1 MISTSGVTLQFGKR
15 VLFKD
20 VSIKFTPGNCYG
32 VIGANGAGKSTFL
45 KLLSGDI
52 EPTKGS
58 IDITPGERMSVLK
71 QDHFAFD
78 EYEVLRT
85 VIMGNQHL
93 VDIMDEKDAI
103 YAKPDFSDED
113 GIRAGELEAE
123 FAELNG
129 WDAESDA
136 AKLLNIMGGAVAT
149 QEQCVRYLL
158 KHNPNPKLNVS
169 PQELVSYYYEE
180 GNRTG
185 IRPDIAFAQA
195 LKETGYFRYGG
206 TVIPAQNNYCGLG
219 TTSATV
225 QGAYFATPRLGVKA
239 HIQHLLAYASVEPPQ
254 DNIVDPRYD
263 LVRQSYGTNTLTQWK
278 DLNGRWAV
286 PGVGYGQSIL
296 EDYYQGILNS

>member
-1 MISTSGVTLQFGKR
+1 MKTKKILSIAACGLSLLLFSGAVN
-15 VLFKD
+15 VEASIAIKD
-20 VSIKFTPGNCYG
+20 
-32 VIGANGAGKSTFL
+32 
-45 KLLSGDI
+45 
-52 EPTKGS
+52 GS
-58 IDITPGERMSVLK
+58 RT
-71 QDHFAFD
+71 
-78 EYEVLRT
+78 RT
-85 VIMGNQHL
+85 VVKVNKQQSQTAQHNTIPKK
-93 VDIMDEKDAI
+93 VKKAQKAEAGQQVEAMDSERELSFQERI
-103 YAKPDFSDED
+103 YQILHP
-113 GIRAGELEAE
+113 REAE
-123 FAELNG
+123 P
-129 WDAESDA
+129 DKKA
-136 AKLLNIMGGAVAT
+136 AIASRDDNMIMGGAVAT

-180 GNRTG
+180 GSRTG

-263 LVRQSYGTNTLTQWK
+263 LVRRSYGSNTLTQWK

>member
-1 MISTSGVTLQFGKR
+1 MKTKKILSIAACGLSLLLFSGAVN
-15 VLFKD
+15 VEASIAIKD
-20 VSIKFTPGNCYG
+20 
-32 VIGANGAGKSTFL
+32 
-45 KLLSGDI
+45 
-52 EPTKGS
+52 GS
-58 IDITPGERMSVLK
+58 RT
-71 QDHFAFD
+71 
-78 EYEVLRT
+78 RT
-85 VIMGNQHL
+85 VVKVNKQQSQTGQHNTIAKK
-93 VDIMDEKDAI
+93 VKKAQKAEAGQQVEAMDSERELSFQERI
-103 YAKPDFSDED
+103 YQILHP
-113 GIRAGELEAE
+113 REAE
-123 FAELNG
+123 P
-129 WDAESDA
+129 DKKA
-136 AKLLNIMGGAVAT
+136 AIASRDDNMIMGGAGAT

-180 GNRTG
+180 GSRTG

-263 LVRQSYGTNTLTQWK
+263 LVRRSYGSNTLTQWK

>member
-1 MISTSGVTLQFGKR
+1 MKTKKILSIAACGLSLLLFSGAVNTEASIAI
-15 VLFKD
+15 KD
-20 VSIKFTPGNCYG
+20 GS
-32 VIGANGAGKSTFL
+32 KS
-45 KLLSGDI
+45 
-52 EPTKGS
+52 
-58 IDITPGERMSVLK
+58 
-71 QDHFAFD
+71 
-78 EYEVLRT
+78 RT
-85 VIMGNQHL
+85 VVQVNRQQSQTAQHKTIAKK
-93 VDIMDEKDAI
+93 VEKAQKPATGQQVEAMDSERELSFQERIYQILHPVEVEPDKKAAI
-103 YAKPDFSDED
+103 ATRDD
-113 GIRAGELEAE
+113 
-123 FAELNG
+123 NM
-129 WDAESDA
+129 
-136 AKLLNIMGGAVAT
+136 IMGGAVAT

-158 KHNPNPKLNVS
+158 KHNPHPKLNVS

-263 LVRQSYGTNTLTQWK
+263 LVRQSYGSNTLTQWK

>member
-1 MISTSGVTLQFGKR
+1 MKTKKILSIAACGLSLLLFSGAVNTEASIAI
-15 VLFKD
+15 KD
-20 VSIKFTPGNCYG
+20 GS
-32 VIGANGAGKSTFL
+32 KS
-45 KLLSGDI
+45 
-52 EPTKGS
+52 
-58 IDITPGERMSVLK
+58 
-71 QDHFAFD
+71 
-78 EYEVLRT
+78 RT
-85 VIMGNQHL
+85 VVKVNRQQSQTAQHNTIAKK
-93 VDIMDEKDAI
+93 VEKAQKAEAGQQMEAMDSERELSFQERI
-103 YAKPDFSDED
+103 YQILHP
-113 GIRAGELEAE
+113 REAE
-123 FAELNG
+123 P
-129 WDAESDA
+129 DKKA
-136 AKLLNIMGGAVAT
+136 AIASRDDNMIMGGAVAT

-180 GNRTG
+180 GSRTG

-225 QGAYFATPRLGVKA
+225 RGAYFATPRLGVKA

-263 LVRQSYGTNTLTQWK
+263 LVRQSYGSNTLTQWK

>member
-1 MISTSGVTLQFGKR
+1 MKTKKILSIAACGLSLLLFSGAVN
-15 VLFKD
+15 VEASIAIKD
-20 VSIKFTPGNCYG
+20 
-32 VIGANGAGKSTFL
+32 
-45 KLLSGDI
+45 
-52 EPTKGS
+52 GS
-58 IDITPGERMSVLK
+58 KT
-71 QDHFAFD
+71 
-78 EYEVLRT
+78 RT
-85 VIMGNQHL
+85 VVKVNRQQSQTAQHNTIAKK
-93 VDIMDEKDAI
+93 VKKAQKAEAGQQVEAMDSERELSFQERI
-103 YAKPDFSDED
+103 YQILHP
-113 GIRAGELEAE
+113 REAE
-123 FAELNG
+123 P
-129 WDAESDA
+129 DKKA
-136 AKLLNIMGGAVAT
+136 AIASRDDNMIMGGAVAT

-180 GNRTG
+180 GSRTG

-254 DNIVDPRYD
+254 DNIVDTRYD
-263 LVRQSYGTNTLTQWK
+263 LVRRSYGSNTLTQWK

>member
-1 MISTSGVTLQFGKR
+1 MKTKKILSIAACGLSLLLFSGAVNTEASIAI
-15 VLFKD
+15 KD
-20 VSIKFTPGNCYG
+20 GS
-32 VIGANGAGKSTFL
+32 KS
-45 KLLSGDI
+45 
-52 EPTKGS
+52 
-58 IDITPGERMSVLK
+58 
-71 QDHFAFD
+71 
-78 EYEVLRT
+78 RT
-85 VIMGNQHL
+85 VVQVNRQQSQTAQHKTIAKK
-93 VDIMDEKDAI
+93 VEKAQKPATGQQVEAMDSERELSFQERIYQILHPVEVEPDKKAAI
-103 YAKPDFSDED
+103 ATRDD
-113 GIRAGELEAE
+113 
-123 FAELNG
+123 NM
-129 WDAESDA
+129 
-136 AKLLNIMGGAVAT
+136 IMGGAVAT

-263 LVRQSYGTNTLTQWK
+263 LVRQSYGSNTLTQWK

>member
-1 MISTSGVTLQFGKR
+1 MKTKKILSIAACGLSLLLFSGAVNTEASIAI
-15 VLFKD
+15 KD
-20 VSIKFTPGNCYG
+20 GS
-32 VIGANGAGKSTFL
+32 KS
-45 KLLSGDI
+45 
-52 EPTKGS
+52 
-58 IDITPGERMSVLK
+58 
-71 QDHFAFD
+71 
-78 EYEVLRT
+78 RT
-85 VIMGNQHL
+85 VVKVNRQQSQTAQHKTIAKK
-93 VDIMDEKDAI
+93 VEKAQKPAAGQQVEAMDSERELSFQERIYQILHPSEAEPDKKDA
-103 YAKPDFSDED
+103 
-113 GIRAGELEAE
+113 
-123 FAELNG
+123 
-129 WDAESDA
+129 A
-136 AKLLNIMGGAVAT
+136 ASRDDNMIMGGAVAT

-263 LVRQSYGTNTLTQWK
+263 LVRQSYGSNTLTQWK

-286 PGVGYGQSIL
+286 PGIGYGQSIL

>member
-1 MISTSGVTLQFGKR
+1 MKTKKILSIAACGLSLLLFFGA
-15 VLFKD
+15 VNVEASIAIKD
-20 VSIKFTPGNCYG
+20 
-32 VIGANGAGKSTFL
+32 
-45 KLLSGDI
+45 
-52 EPTKGS
+52 GS
-58 IDITPGERMSVLK
+58 KT
-71 QDHFAFD
+71 
-78 EYEVLRT
+78 RT
-85 VIMGNQHL
+85 VVKVNRQQSQTAQHNTIAKK
-93 VDIMDEKDAI
+93 VKKAQKAEAGQQVEAMDSERELSFQERI
-103 YAKPDFSDED
+103 YQILHP
-113 GIRAGELEAE
+113 REAE
-123 FAELNG
+123 P
-129 WDAESDA
+129 DKKA
-136 AKLLNIMGGAVAT
+136 AIASRDDNMIMGGAVAT

-180 GNRTG
+180 GSRTG

-254 DNIVDPRYD
+254 DNIVDPRYE
-263 LVRQSYGTNTLTQWK
+263 LVRRSYGSNTLTQWK

>member
-1 MISTSGVTLQFGKR
+1 MKTKKILSIAACGLSLLLFSGAVNTEASIAI
-15 VLFKD
+15 KD
-20 VSIKFTPGNCYG
+20 GSKSKTVVKVNRQQSQTAQHNTITKKVEKAQKP
-32 VIGANGAGKSTFL
+32 AAGQQVEAMDSERE
-45 KLLSGDI
+45 LSFQ
-52 EPTKGS
+52 
-58 IDITPGERMSVLK
+58 ER
-71 QDHFAFD
+71 
-78 EYEVLRT
+78 
-85 VIMGNQHL
+85 
-93 VDIMDEKDAI
+93 I
-103 YAKPDFSDED
+103 YQILHPS
-113 GIRAGELEAE
+113 EAE
-123 FAELNG
+123 P
-129 WDAESDA
+129 DKKA
-136 AKLLNIMGGAVAT
+136 AAASRDDNMIMGGAVAT

-263 LVRQSYGTNTLTQWK
+263 LVRQSYGSNTLTQWK

>member
-1 MISTSGVTLQFGKR
+1 MAKKVKKAQK
-15 VLFKD
+15 
-20 VSIKFTPGNCYG
+20 
-32 VIGANGAGKSTFL
+32 AEAGQQVEAMDSERE
-45 KLLSGDI
+45 LSFQ
-52 EPTKGS
+52 
-58 IDITPGERMSVLK
+58 ER
-71 QDHFAFD
+71 
-78 EYEVLRT
+78 
-85 VIMGNQHL
+85 
-93 VDIMDEKDAI
+93 I
-103 YAKPDFSDED
+103 YQILHP
-113 GIRAGELEAE
+113 REAE
-123 FAELNG
+123 P
-129 WDAESDA
+129 DKKA
-136 AKLLNIMGGAVAT
+136 AIASRDDNMIMGGAVAT

-180 GNRTG
+180 GSRTG

-254 DNIVDPRYD
+254 DNIVDPRYE
-263 LVRQSYGTNTLTQWK
+263 LVRRSYGSNTLTQWK

>member
-1 MISTSGVTLQFGKR
+1 MKTKKILSIAACGLSLLLFSGAVNTEASIAI
-15 VLFKD
+15 KD
-20 VSIKFTPGNCYG
+20 GSKTKTVVKVNRQQSQTAQHNTIAKKVEKAQKPKVGQQ
-32 VIGANGAGKSTFL
+32 VEAMDSERE
-45 KLLSGDI
+45 LSFQ
-52 EPTKGS
+52 
-58 IDITPGERMSVLK
+58 ER
-71 QDHFAFD
+71 
-78 EYEVLRT
+78 
-85 VIMGNQHL
+85 
-93 VDIMDEKDAI
+93 I
-103 YAKPDFSDED
+103 YQILHP
-113 GIRAGELEAE
+113 REAE
-123 FAELNG
+123 P
-129 WDAESDA
+129 DKKA
-136 AKLLNIMGGAVAT
+136 AIASRDDNMIMGGAVAT

-263 LVRQSYGTNTLTQWK
+263 LVRQSYGSNTLTHWK

>member
-1 MISTSGVTLQFGKR
+1 MKTKKILSIAACGLSLLLFSGAVN
-15 VLFKD
+15 VEASIAIKD
-20 VSIKFTPGNCYG
+20 
-32 VIGANGAGKSTFL
+32 
-45 KLLSGDI
+45 
-52 EPTKGS
+52 GS
-58 IDITPGERMSVLK
+58 KT
-71 QDHFAFD
+71 
-78 EYEVLRT
+78 RT
-85 VIMGNQHL
+85 VVKVNKQQSQTAQHNTIAKK
-93 VDIMDEKDAI
+93 VKKAQKAEAGQQMEAMDSERELSFQERI
-103 YAKPDFSDED
+103 YQILHP
-113 GIRAGELEAE
+113 REAE
-123 FAELNG
+123 P
-129 WDAESDA
+129 DKKA
-136 AKLLNIMGGAVAT
+136 AIASRDDNMIMGGAVAT

-180 GNRTG
+180 GSRTG

-263 LVRQSYGTNTLTQWK
+263 LVRRSYGSNTLTQWK

>member
-1 MISTSGVTLQFGKR
+1 MKTKKILSIAACGLSLLLFSGAVNTEASIAI
-15 VLFKD
+15 KD
-20 VSIKFTPGNCYG
+20 GS
-32 VIGANGAGKSTFL
+32 KS
-45 KLLSGDI
+45 
-52 EPTKGS
+52 
-58 IDITPGERMSVLK
+58 
-71 QDHFAFD
+71 
-78 EYEVLRT
+78 RT
-85 VIMGNQHL
+85 VVKVNRQQSQTAQHNTIAKK
-93 VDIMDEKDAI
+93 VEKAQKPAAGQQVEAMDSERELSFQERI
-103 YAKPDFSDED
+103 YQILHPS
-113 GIRAGELEAE
+113 EAE
-123 FAELNG
+123 P
-129 WDAESDA
+129 DKKA
-136 AKLLNIMGGAVAT
+136 AIASRDDNMIMGGAVAT

-239 HIQHLLAYASVEPPQ
+239 HIQHLLAYASVEPPK

-263 LVRQSYGTNTLTQWK
+263 LVRQSYGSNTLTQWK

>member
-1 MISTSGVTLQFGKR
+1 MKTKKILSIAACGLSLLLFSGAVN
-15 VLFKD
+15 VEASIAIKD
-20 VSIKFTPGNCYG
+20 
-32 VIGANGAGKSTFL
+32 
-45 KLLSGDI
+45 
-52 EPTKGS
+52 GS
-58 IDITPGERMSVLK
+58 KT
-71 QDHFAFD
+71 
-78 EYEVLRT
+78 RT
-85 VIMGNQHL
+85 VVKVNRQQSQTAQHNTIAKK
-93 VDIMDEKDAI
+93 VKKAQKAEAGQQVEAMDSERELSFQERI
-103 YAKPDFSDED
+103 YQILHP
-113 GIRAGELEAE
+113 REAE
-123 FAELNG
+123 P
-129 WDAESDA
+129 DKKA
-136 AKLLNIMGGAVAT
+136 AIVSRDDNMIMGGAVAT

-180 GNRTG
+180 GSRTG

-263 LVRQSYGTNTLTQWK
+263 LVRRSYGSNTLTQWK

>member
-1 MISTSGVTLQFGKR
+1 MKTKKILSTAACGLSLLLFSGAVN
-15 VLFKD
+15 VEASIAIKD
-20 VSIKFTPGNCYG
+20 
-32 VIGANGAGKSTFL
+32 
-45 KLLSGDI
+45 
-52 EPTKGS
+52 GS
-58 IDITPGERMSVLK
+58 KT
-71 QDHFAFD
+71 
-78 EYEVLRT
+78 RT
-85 VIMGNQHL
+85 VVKVNRQQSQTAQHNTIAKK
-93 VDIMDEKDAI
+93 VKKAQKAEAGQQVEAMDSERELSFQERI
-103 YAKPDFSDED
+103 YQILHP
-113 GIRAGELEAE
+113 REAE
-123 FAELNG
+123 P
-129 WDAESDA
+129 DKKA
-136 AKLLNIMGGAVAT
+136 AIASRDDNMIMGGAVAT

-180 GNRTG
+180 GSRTG

-254 DNIVDPRYD
+254 DNIVDPRYE
-263 LVRQSYGTNTLTQWK
+263 LVRRSYGSNTLTQWK

>member
-1 MISTSGVTLQFGKR
+1 MKTKKILSIAACGLSLLLFSGAVN
-15 VLFKD
+15 VEASIAIKD
-20 VSIKFTPGNCYG
+20 
-32 VIGANGAGKSTFL
+32 
-45 KLLSGDI
+45 
-52 EPTKGS
+52 GS
-58 IDITPGERMSVLK
+58 KT
-71 QDHFAFD
+71 
-78 EYEVLRT
+78 RT
-85 VIMGNQHL
+85 VVKVNRQQSQTAQHNTISKK
-93 VDIMDEKDAI
+93 VKKAQKAEAGQQVEAMDSERELSFQERI
-103 YAKPDFSDED
+103 YQILHP
-113 GIRAGELEAE
+113 REAE
-123 FAELNG
+123 P
-129 WDAESDA
+129 DKKA
-136 AKLLNIMGGAVAT
+136 AIASRDDNMIMGGAVAT

-180 GNRTG
+180 GSRTG

-254 DNIVDPRYD
+254 DNIVDPRYE
-263 LVRQSYGTNTLTQWK
+263 LVRRSYGSNTLTQWK

>member
-1 MISTSGVTLQFGKR
+1 MKTKKILSIAACGLSLLLFSGAVNTEASIAI
-15 VLFKD
+15 KD
-20 VSIKFTPGNCYG
+20 GS
-32 VIGANGAGKSTFL
+32 KS
-45 KLLSGDI
+45 
-52 EPTKGS
+52 
-58 IDITPGERMSVLK
+58 
-71 QDHFAFD
+71 
-78 EYEVLRT
+78 RT
-85 VIMGNQHL
+85 VVKVNRQQSQTAQHNTIAKKMEKAKK
-93 VDIMDEKDAI
+93 VEAGQQMEAMDSERELSFQERI
-103 YAKPDFSDED
+103 YQILHPS
-113 GIRAGELEAE
+113 EAE
-123 FAELNG
+123 P
-129 WDAESDA
+129 DKKA
-136 AKLLNIMGGAVAT
+136 AIASRDDNMIMGGAVAT

-254 DNIVDPRYD
+254 DSIVDPRYD

>member
-1 MISTSGVTLQFGKR
+1 MKTKKILSIAACGLSLLLFSGAVNTEASIAI
-15 VLFKD
+15 KD
-20 VSIKFTPGNCYG
+20 GS
-32 VIGANGAGKSTFL
+32 KS
-45 KLLSGDI
+45 
-52 EPTKGS
+52 
-58 IDITPGERMSVLK
+58 
-71 QDHFAFD
+71 
-78 EYEVLRT
+78 RT
-85 VIMGNQHL
+85 VVKVNRQQSQTAQHNTIAKK
-93 VDIMDEKDAI
+93 VKKAQKPEAGQQVEAMDSERELSFQERI
-103 YAKPDFSDED
+103 YQILHP
-113 GIRAGELEAE
+113 REAE
-123 FAELNG
+123 P
-129 WDAESDA
+129 DKKA
-136 AKLLNIMGGAVAT
+136 AIASRDDNMIMGGAVAT

-263 LVRQSYGTNTLTQWK
+263 LVRRSYGSNTLTQWK

-296 EDYYQGILNS
+296 EDYYQGLLNS

>member
-1 MISTSGVTLQFGKR
+1 MKTKKILSIAACGLSLLLFSGAVN
-15 VLFKD
+15 VEASIAIKD
-20 VSIKFTPGNCYG
+20 GSKTKTVVKVNRQQSQTAQHNTIAKKVKKSQKPE
-32 VIGANGAGKSTFL
+32 AGQQVEAMDSERD
-45 KLLSGDI
+45 LSFQ
-52 EPTKGS
+52 
-58 IDITPGERMSVLK
+58 ER
-71 QDHFAFD
+71 
-78 EYEVLRT
+78 
-85 VIMGNQHL
+85 
-93 VDIMDEKDAI
+93 I
-103 YAKPDFSDED
+103 YQILHP
-113 GIRAGELEAE
+113 REAE
-123 FAELNG
+123 P
-129 WDAESDA
+129 DKKA
-136 AKLLNIMGGAVAT
+136 AIASRDDNMIMGGAVAT

-263 LVRQSYGTNTLTQWK
+263 LVRRSYGSNTLTQWK

>member
-1 MISTSGVTLQFGKR
+1 MKTKKILSIAACGLSLLLFSGAVN
-15 VLFKD
+15 VEASIAIKD
-20 VSIKFTPGNCYG
+20 
-32 VIGANGAGKSTFL
+32 
-45 KLLSGDI
+45 
-52 EPTKGS
+52 GS
-58 IDITPGERMSVLK
+58 KT
-71 QDHFAFD
+71 
-78 EYEVLRT
+78 RT
-85 VIMGNQHL
+85 VVKVNRQKSQTAQHNTIAKK
-93 VDIMDEKDAI
+93 VKKAQKAEAGQQVEAMDSERELSFQERI
-103 YAKPDFSDED
+103 YQILHP
-113 GIRAGELEAE
+113 REAE
-123 FAELNG
+123 P
-129 WDAESDA
+129 DKKA
-136 AKLLNIMGGAVAT
+136 AIASRDDNMIMGGAVAT

-180 GNRTG
+180 GSRTG

-254 DNIVDPRYD
+254 DNIVDPRYE
-263 LVRQSYGTNTLTQWK
+263 LVRRSYGSNTLTQWK

>member
-1 MISTSGVTLQFGKR
+1 MKTKKILSIAACGLSLLLFSGAVN
-15 VLFKD
+15 VEASIAIKD
-20 VSIKFTPGNCYG
+20 
-32 VIGANGAGKSTFL
+32 
-45 KLLSGDI
+45 
-52 EPTKGS
+52 GS
-58 IDITPGERMSVLK
+58 KT
-71 QDHFAFD
+71 
-78 EYEVLRT
+78 RT
-85 VIMGNQHL
+85 VVKVNRQQSQTAQHNTIAKK
-93 VDIMDEKDAI
+93 VKKAQKAEAGQQVEAMDSERELSFQERI
-103 YAKPDFSDED
+103 YQILHP
-113 GIRAGELEAE
+113 REAE
-123 FAELNG
+123 P
-129 WDAESDA
+129 DKKA
-136 AKLLNIMGGAVAT
+136 AIASRDDNMIMGGAVAT

-180 GNRTG
+180 GSRTG

-254 DNIVDPRYD
+254 DNIVDPRYE
-263 LVRQSYGTNTLTQWK
+263 LVRRSYGSNTLTQWK
-278 DLNGRWAV
+278 DLDGRWAV

>member
-1 MISTSGVTLQFGKR
+1 MKTKKILSIAACGLSLLLFSGAVN
-15 VLFKD
+15 VEASIAIKD
-20 VSIKFTPGNCYG
+20 
-32 VIGANGAGKSTFL
+32 
-45 KLLSGDI
+45 
-52 EPTKGS
+52 GS
-58 IDITPGERMSVLK
+58 KT
-71 QDHFAFD
+71 
-78 EYEVLRT
+78 RT
-85 VIMGNQHL
+85 VVKVNRQQSQTAQHNTIAKK
-93 VDIMDEKDAI
+93 VKKAQKAEAGQQVEAMDSERELSFQERI
-103 YAKPDFSDED
+103 YQILHP
-113 GIRAGELEAE
+113 REAE
-123 FAELNG
+123 P
-129 WDAESDA
+129 DKKA
-136 AKLLNIMGGAVAT
+136 AIASRDDNMIMGGAVAT

-180 GNRTG
+180 GSRTG

-225 QGAYFATPRLGVKA
+225 QGAYFAIPRLGVKA

-254 DNIVDPRYD
+254 DNIVDPRYE
-263 LVRQSYGTNTLTQWK
+263 LVRRSYGSNTLTQWK

>member
-1 MISTSGVTLQFGKR
+1 MKTKKILSIAACGLSLLLFSGAVNTEASIAI
-15 VLFKD
+15 KD
-20 VSIKFTPGNCYG
+20 GS
-32 VIGANGAGKSTFL
+32 KS
-45 KLLSGDI
+45 
-52 EPTKGS
+52 
-58 IDITPGERMSVLK
+58 
-71 QDHFAFD
+71 
-78 EYEVLRT
+78 RT
-85 VIMGNQHL
+85 VVKVNRQQSQTAQHKTIAKK
-93 VDIMDEKDAI
+93 VEKAQKPAAGQQVEAMDSERELSFQERI
-103 YAKPDFSDED
+103 YQILHP
-113 GIRAGELEAE
+113 REAE
-123 FAELNG
+123 P
-129 WDAESDA
+129 DKKA
-136 AKLLNIMGGAVAT
+136 AIASRDDNMIMGGAVAT

-263 LVRQSYGTNTLTQWK
+263 LVRRSYGSNTLTQWK

>member
-1 MISTSGVTLQFGKR
+1 MKTKKILSIAACGLSLLLFSGAVNTEASIAI
-15 VLFKD
+15 KD
-20 VSIKFTPGNCYG
+20 GS
-32 VIGANGAGKSTFL
+32 KS
-45 KLLSGDI
+45 
-52 EPTKGS
+52 
-58 IDITPGERMSVLK
+58 
-71 QDHFAFD
+71 
-78 EYEVLRT
+78 RT
-85 VIMGNQHL
+85 VVKVNRQQSQTAQHKTIAKK
-93 VDIMDEKDAI
+93 VEKAQKPAAGQHVEAMDSERELSFQERI
-103 YAKPDFSDED
+103 YQILHPS
-113 GIRAGELEAE
+113 EAE
-123 FAELNG
+123 P
-129 WDAESDA
+129 DKKA
-136 AKLLNIMGGAVAT
+136 AAASRDDNMIMGGAVAT

-263 LVRQSYGTNTLTQWK
+263 LVRQSYGSNTLTQWK

-286 PGVGYGQSIL
+286 PGYSYGQSIMSIFRAML
-296 EDYYQGILNS
+296 TK

>member
-1 MISTSGVTLQFGKR
+1 MKTKKILSIAACGLSLLLFSGAVNTEASIAI
-15 VLFKD
+15 KD
-20 VSIKFTPGNCYG
+20 GSKTKTVVKVNRQQSQTAQHNTIAKKVKKSQKPE
-32 VIGANGAGKSTFL
+32 AGQQVEAMDSERD
-45 KLLSGDI
+45 LSFQ
-52 EPTKGS
+52 
-58 IDITPGERMSVLK
+58 ER
-71 QDHFAFD
+71 
-78 EYEVLRT
+78 
-85 VIMGNQHL
+85 
-93 VDIMDEKDAI
+93 I
-103 YAKPDFSDED
+103 YQILHP
-113 GIRAGELEAE
+113 REAE
-123 FAELNG
+123 P
-129 WDAESDA
+129 DKKA
-136 AKLLNIMGGAVAT
+136 AIASRDDNMIMGGAVAT

-263 LVRQSYGTNTLTQWK
+263 LVRRSYGSNTLTQWK

>member
-1 MISTSGVTLQFGKR
+1 MKTKKILSIAACGLSLLLFSGAANVEASIAI
-15 VLFKD
+15 KD
-20 VSIKFTPGNCYG
+20 
-32 VIGANGAGKSTFL
+32 
-45 KLLSGDI
+45 
-52 EPTKGS
+52 GS
-58 IDITPGERMSVLK
+58 KT
-71 QDHFAFD
+71 
-78 EYEVLRT
+78 RT
-85 VIMGNQHL
+85 VVKVNRQQSQTAQHNTIAKK
-93 VDIMDEKDAI
+93 VKKAQKAEAGQQVEAMDSERELSFQERI
-103 YAKPDFSDED
+103 YQILHP
-113 GIRAGELEAE
+113 REAE
-123 FAELNG
+123 P
-129 WDAESDA
+129 DKKA
-136 AKLLNIMGGAVAT
+136 AIASRDDNMIMGGAVAT

-180 GNRTG
+180 GSRTG

-254 DNIVDPRYD
+254 DNIVDPRYE
-263 LVRQSYGTNTLTQWK
+263 LVRRSYGSNTLTQWK

>member
-1 MISTSGVTLQFGKR
+1 MKTKKILSIAACGLSLLLFSGAVN
-15 VLFKD
+15 VEASIAIKD
-20 VSIKFTPGNCYG
+20 
-32 VIGANGAGKSTFL
+32 
-45 KLLSGDI
+45 
-52 EPTKGS
+52 GS
-58 IDITPGERMSVLK
+58 KT
-71 QDHFAFD
+71 
-78 EYEVLRT
+78 RT
-85 VIMGNQHL
+85 VVKVNRQQSQTAQHNTIAKK
-93 VDIMDEKDAI
+93 VKKAQKAEAGQQVEAMDSKRELSFQERI
-103 YAKPDFSDED
+103 YQILHP
-113 GIRAGELEAE
+113 REAE
-123 FAELNG
+123 P
-129 WDAESDA
+129 DKKA
-136 AKLLNIMGGAVAT
+136 AIASRDDNMIMGGAVAT

-180 GNRTG
+180 GSRTG

-263 LVRQSYGTNTLTQWK
+263 LVRRSYGSNTLTQWK

>member
-1 MISTSGVTLQFGKR
+1 MKTKKILSIAACGLSLLLFSGAVN
-15 VLFKD
+15 VEASIAIKD
-20 VSIKFTPGNCYG
+20 GTR
-32 VIGANGAGKSTFL
+32 T
-45 KLLSGDI
+45 
-52 EPTKGS
+52 
-58 IDITPGERMSVLK
+58 
-71 QDHFAFD
+71 
-78 EYEVLRT
+78 RT
-85 VIMGNQHL
+85 VVKVNRQQSQTAQHNTIAKK
-93 VDIMDEKDAI
+93 VKKAQKAEAGQQVEAMDSERELSFQERI
-103 YAKPDFSDED
+103 YQILHP
-113 GIRAGELEAE
+113 REAE
-123 FAELNG
+123 P
-129 WDAESDA
+129 DKKA
-136 AKLLNIMGGAVAT
+136 AIASRDDNMIMGGAVAT

-180 GNRTG
+180 GSRTG

-263 LVRQSYGTNTLTQWK
+263 LVRRSYGSNTLTQWK

>member
-1 MISTSGVTLQFGKR
+1 MKTKKILSIAACGLSLLLFSGAANTEASIAI
-15 VLFKD
+15 KD
-20 VSIKFTPGNCYG
+20 GSKSKTVVKVNRQQSQTAQHNTITNK
-32 VIGANGAGKSTFL
+32 VERAKKAEAGQQVEAIDRERE
-45 KLLSGDI
+45 LSFQERI
-52 EPTKGS
+52 YQILHPVEVEPDK
-58 IDITPGERMSVLK
+58 K
-71 QDHFAFD
+71 
-78 EYEVLRT
+78 
-85 VIMGNQHL
+85 
-93 VDIMDEKDAI
+93 
-103 YAKPDFSDED
+103 
-113 GIRAGELEAE
+113 
-123 FAELNG
+123 
-129 WDAESDA
+129 A
-136 AKLLNIMGGAVAT
+136 AVASRDDNMIMGGAVAT

-263 LVRQSYGTNTLTQWK
+263 LVRQSYGSNTLTQWK